1 MRGIKYYMLK
11 VFALWVVIYNLFCMS
26 DFFFKLQYIEK
37 GCLKGLKHQ
46 KHREQFQFLI
56 LNSILKLSL
65 NLT

>member
-11 VFALWVVIYNLFCMS
+11 VFALWVVIYNLFCIF
-26 DFFFKLQYIEK
+26 DFSQITIYRQGLSKKLR
-37 GCLKGLKHQ
+37 HQ

-56 LNSILKLSL
+56 LNSILKLNL